1 MTRRSSLRT
10 VVALLTLLAA
20 AGCFSRP
27 VPPRSYVLAPASA
40 PAPAPPAAGRGPTVG
55 VGPVV
60 IPAYLDR
67 PAIVVRAAGDEVRLS
82 EEHRWAESLKDG
94 VARVVAENLSV
105 MIPTEAV
112 VVFPWRTPWTLQYR
126 VTLEILRFDGPLG
139 GATVLN
145 ARWRLLD
152 GTGKELVLKAVNISE
167 AASDAT
173 HAAMVSAQSRLLARI
188 SRDIAA
194 EIRGR
199 P

>member
-1 MTRRSSLRT
+1 MMMPRSSLRA

-27 VPPRSYVLAPASA
+27 VPRNYVLAPASA

-67 PAIVVRAAGDEVRLS
+67 PAIVIRAAGDEVRLS
-82 EEHRWAESLKDG
+82 EEHRWAESLKEG

-152 GTGKELVLKAVNISE
+152 GTGKELVLKAVNFSE
-167 AASDAT
+167 ATGGAT
-173 HAAMVSAQSRLLARI
+173 HAAMVSALSRLLARI

-194 EIRGR
+194 EIRAR
-199 P
+199 